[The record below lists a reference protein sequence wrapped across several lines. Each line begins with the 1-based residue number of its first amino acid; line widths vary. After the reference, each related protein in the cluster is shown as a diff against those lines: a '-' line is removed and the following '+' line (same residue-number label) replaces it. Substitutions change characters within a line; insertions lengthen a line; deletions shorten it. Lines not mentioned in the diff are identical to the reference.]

1 METNEPISKRVR
13 FPANMEQVREVQV
26 IKDKSCWYSTD
37 DFATFRR
44 LARESCE
51 QAYDQS
57 PSKALHIINK
67 KHCKQSDMDYW
78 SLHRQSDRGLE
89 SLANPLLGRVRKKLR
104 SRCIKSVMI
113 AQTVSREQEAAGQ
126 DIDVERFIAYISA
139 TESFKTKKFAFMMGK
154 ADEKAIGRSQPIQS
168 QRRGSHI
175 DKADE
180 KAIGHPQPIQR
191 CGSHIGKSDK
201 KAIGR
206 PEPIQRRGSRI
217 GKADEKAIDHPRSSK
232 RRGSHIA
239 APSA

>member
-154 ADEKAIGRSQPIQS
+154 ADEKAIGQ
-168 QRRGSHI
+168 
-175 DKADE
+175 
-180 KAIGHPQPIQR
+180 PQPIQR
-191 CGSHIGKSDK
+191 PGSHIGKSDK
-201 KAIGR
+201 KKIGR

-217 GKADEKAIDHPRSSK
+217 GKADEKAIDRPRSSK